1 MDSKRSKTFSDRVT
15 GSQRK
20 KSVVAAT
27 SGLFAPPATINE
39 EKEYGQ
45 ELALI
50 KELGSDV
57 DDEMAFQYLKYV
69 VVVCCRGDV
78 TLA

>member
-1 MDSKRSKTFSDRVT
+1 MSDAKRSKTFSDRVT

-27 SGLFAPPATINE
+27 SGLFAANNTIIE
-39 EKEYGQ
+39 EKEEGQ
-45 ELALI
+45 ELAWM

-57 DDEMAFQYLKYV
+57 DDEMAFQYLKCV
-69 VVVCCRGDV
+69 SM
-78 TLA
+78 